1 MSYPHDK
8 PVEPESVQVDSGK
21 LAEVVKRFRR
31 QQQKGS
37 FPGGQLA
44 LRRYGKVVL
53 DEAIGHGR
61 GFRPRE
67 AYPPLAVQPG
77 MPFPVLSAGK
87 PLAALAI
94 ALLEERGLLD
104 VEAPISHIFPAFG
117 RHGKEHITTL
127 DVLTHRS
134 GLLMPDFVG
143 KPHLWGS
150 REAIQTALIETV
162 PTYPRGTLAYHPYEY
177 GWILAEIVQRIDGRE
192 FTDFFAEEI
201 ASPLKLPALHF
212 GLGGRDINT
221 VAYSYWLGKD
231 KVIVAGVNVAERFED
246 QNSEQHFSAGNP
258 ATAMVCDAASLAAF
272 YDWML
277 HGQKSPAGRLDI
289 KESTLR
295 EYTSRQVMAWDRT
308 IRTFLA
314 LGRGF
319 MVGSRLP
326 STFGWWNTG
335 GCFGHGGGYSSL
347 AFGDYRTGIAAAI
360 VTNGNRGLFDFM
372 KRFLPLVGGLRKAC
386 IK

>member
-1 MSYPHDK
+1 MIYPHDN
-8 PVEPESVQVDSGK
+8 PVKPESVQMDPGK
-21 LAEVVKRFRR
+21 LAKVVERFCN
-31 QQQKGS
+31 QQRSGS
-37 FPGGQLA
+37 FPGGQLV

-53 DEAIGHGR
+53 DEAIGLAR
-61 GFRPRE
+61 GFRPGE
-67 AYPPLAVQPG
+67 AHPPVAAQPG
-77 MPFPVLSAGK
+77 TPFPVLSAGK

-104 VEAPISHIFPAFG
+104 VEAPISRIFPAFG
-117 RHGKEHITTL
+117 RHGKENITTL

-134 GLLMPDFVG
+134 GLLMPDFVR

-150 REAIQTALIETV
+150 REAIQKALIETA
-162 PTYPRGTLAYHPYEY
+162 PTYPRGTLAYHPYEC
-177 GWILAEIVQRIDGRE
+177 GWILSEIVQRIDGRRLAE
-192 FTDFFAEEI
+192 FFAEEI

-212 GLGGRDINT
+212 GLGGREINK
-221 VAYSYWLGKD
+221 VAFSYWLGKD
-231 KVIVAGVNVAERFED
+231 KVIVAGVNVAERFEE
-246 QNSEQHFSAGNP
+246 QNSEQHFNAGNP

-277 HGQKSPAGRLDI
+277 HGRKTPAGRLAI

-295 EYTSRQVMAWDRT
+295 QYTSRQVMAWDRT
-308 IRTFLA
+308 IHTFQA

-347 AFGDYRTGIAAAI
+347 AFGDYRTGISAAI

-372 KRFLPLVGGLRKAC
+372 KRFLPLAGGLRKAC
-386 IK
+386 TP